1 MIKRKEK
8 KRLKKL
14 KRMQKEGE
22 GRERKKSFFCLDFLP
37 FENLIFHC
45 PVFFYSALL
54 LFFLFFLFF
63 IFFFPYH
70 VLPSFGL
77 FVFLLSCF
85 LAFLFTHNICFF
97 PAPTI
102 STQILLLQTPG
113 IRKNGRVRASE
124 RTVFLMMHLLF
135 HLQALYF
142 VFP

>member
-14 KRMQKEGE
+14 KRMQKEEE

-37 FENLIFHC
+37 FENLIFHF

-77 FVFLLSCF
+77 FVFLFSCY
-85 LAFLFTHNICFF
+85 LAFLLSCLL
-97 PAPTI
+97 TI
-102 STQILLLQTPG
+102 
-113 IRKNGRVRASE
+113 
-124 RTVFLMMHLLF
+124 
-135 HLQALYF
+135 F
-142 VFP
+142 VFFQLPQSPHRSYFFRPQGSGKMAGYVPPNVQFF

>member
-63 IFFFPYH
+63 IFFFPIMCCR
-70 VLPSFGL
+70 PSAFL
-77 FVFLLSCF
+77 FSCYLAFLLSC
-85 LAFLFTHNICFF
+85 LL
-97 PAPTI
+97 TI
-102 STQILLLQTPG
+102 
-113 IRKNGRVRASE
+113 
-124 RTVFLMMHLLF
+124 
-135 HLQALYF
+135 F
-142 VFP
+142 VFFQLPQSPHRSYFFRPQGSGKMAGYVPPNVQFF